1 MKKKY
6 IIIVIIIIVLICI
19 PFIFSIRNY
28 TLISLRYNDELR
40 ILDITA
46 GNSISYLTGVIT
58 TQDDDTLEL
67 TVYHKIMYFA
77 LCKSEQTATRLLYVP
92 KGVNY
97 IKYGDRIYTIEELPP
112 IHPR

>member
-58 TQDDDTLEL
+58 TQDDDTL
-67 TVYHKIMYFA
+67 
-77 LCKSEQTATRLLYVP
+77 S
-92 KGVNY
+92 
-97 IKYGDRIYTIEELPP
+97 
-112 IHPR
+112 